1 MISFGLIKLIKKH
14 WFRFKLRKASP
25 HDRAE
30 LMRNKF
36 YFLGKNVELY
46 TMDFGTEPYLI
57 SIHDN
62 AVCASGVRF
71 INHDVSVHRVA
82 YYLGLKR
89 TDIDKVGSIELFE
102 NSFVGAYSILMPNCS
117 IGKNSIVAV
126 GSIVTK
132 RIPDGEVWGGIPAK
146 FIMKTDEQARKMVE
160 ESKKFT
166 WMPYSKKTSMTQ
178 EELIRHQQNFFFG
191 NKA

>member
-46 TMDFGTEPYLI
+46 TMNFGTEPYLI

-117 IGKNSIVAV
+117 IGKNSIVAA

-146 FIMKTDEQARKMVE
+146 FIMKTEDYARKMVE

-166 WMPYSKKTSMTQ
+166 WMLYSKKTSMTQ

>member
-1 MISFGLIKLIKKH
+1 MNCV
-14 WFRFKLRKASP
+14 
-25 HDRAE
+25 
-30 LMRNKF
+30 NKC
-36 YFLGKNVELY
+36 
-46 TMDFGTEPYLI
+46 DFGTKCFVKAEHFVLRLI
-57 SIHDN
+57 
-62 AVCASGVRF
+62 
-71 INHDVSVHRVA
+71 
-82 YYLGLKR
+82 
-89 TDIDKVGSIELFE
+89 
-102 NSFVGAYSILMPNCS
+102 FVGAYSILMPNCS

-146 FIMKTDEQARKMVE
+146 FIMKTEDYARKMVE

>member
-1 MISFGLIKLIKKH
+1 M
-14 WFRFKLRKASP
+14 
-25 HDRAE
+25 DRAFQRIRS
-30 LMRNKF
+30 LMLRGTF
-36 YFLGKNVELY
+36 YSVPP
-46 TMDFGTEPYLI
+46 T
-57 SIHDN
+57 
-62 AVCASGVRF
+62 GVRF

-117 IGKNSIVAV
+117 IGKNSIVAA

-146 FIMKTDEQARKMVE
+146 FIMKTEDYARKMVE

-166 WMPYSKKTSMTQ
+166 WMPYSKKNINDTRRINSSPT
-178 EELIRHQQNFFFG
+178 EFFLR
-191 NKA
+191 K

>member
-1 MISFGLIKLIKKH
+1 
-14 WFRFKLRKASP
+14 
-25 HDRAE
+25 
-30 LMRNKF
+30 MRNKF

-46 TMDFGTEPYLI
+46 TMNFGTEPYLI

-102 NSFVGAYSILMPNCS
+102 NSFVGAYSILMPIFFATSTSGGNVA
-117 IGKNSIVAV
+117 GWYVGNSVLPSVSDAANT
-126 GSIVTK
+126 G
-132 RIPDGEVWGGIPAK
+132 
-146 FIMKTDEQARKMVE
+146 
-160 ESKKFT
+160 
-166 WMPYSKKTSMTQ
+166 
-178 EELIRHQQNFFFG
+178 
-191 NKA
+191 

>member
-46 TMDFGTEPYLI
+46 TMNFGTEAYLI
-57 SIHDN
+57 SI
-62 AVCASGVRF
+62 
-71 INHDVSVHRVA
+71 HDVSVHRVA

-117 IGKNSIVAV
+117 IGKNSIVAP

-146 FIMKTDEQARKMVE
+146 FIMKTEDYARKMVE

>member
-46 TMDFGTEPYLI
+46 TMNFGTEPYLI

-71 INHDVSVHRVA
+71 INHDVSVHRVS

-117 IGKNSIVAV
+117 IGKNSIVAA

-146 FIMKTDEQARKMVE
+146 FIMKTEDYARKMVE

-166 WMPYSKKTSMTQ
+166 
-178 EELIRHQQNFFFG
+178 
-191 NKA
+191 

>member
-46 TMDFGTEPYLI
+46 TMNFGTEPYLI

-117 IGKNSIVAV
+117 IGKNSIVAA

-146 FIMKTDEQARKMVE
+146 FIMKTEDYTRKMVE

-166 WMPYSKKTSMTQ
+166 
-178 EELIRHQQNFFFG
+178 
-191 NKA
+191 

>member
-146 FIMKTDEQARKMVE
+146 FIMKTEDYARKMVE
-160 ESKKFT
+160 ESKKFI